1 MNSYKTIF
9 ENLEFEI
16 SPIKKSR
23 FISFVYK
30 VASHEEVLEAIDNA
44 KIIYPGANH
53 YCWAYSLVDNNQLRF
68 SDDGEPNGSAGKPIL
83 SHIQGLGISNVLVVV
98 VRYFGGTKLGVGGLV
113 RAYGQ
118 AAKEGLALAKII
130 DVEPQSEILI
140 EYDYSETANVDNLLN
155 RYNIQIIKENYS
167 NLISKVIKICTSE
180 KSIFLEEI
188 TNITKGRVRVKVIEY

>member
-16 SPIKKSR
+16 SPIRKSR

-30 VASHEEVLEAIDNA
+30 VASHEEVLEAIDNT

-130 DVEPQSEILI
+130 DIEPQSEILI

-188 TNITKGRVRVKVIEY
+188 TNITKGRVKVIEY

>member
-16 SPIKKSR
+16 LPIKKSR

-30 VASHEEVLEAIDNA
+30 VASHEEALEAID
-44 KIIYPGANH
+44 KTKVIYPGANH

-68 SDDGEPNGSAGKPIL
+68 SDDGEPSGSAGKPIL
-83 SHIQGLGISNVLVVV
+83 SHIQGLGVSNVLVVV

-118 AAKEGLALAKII
+118 AAKEALALTKLIH
-130 DVEPQSEILI
+130 VKPQSEILI
-140 EYDYSETANVDNLLN
+140 EYDYSETVNVDNLLN
-155 RYNIQIIKENYS
+155 RYDIQIIKENYS

-188 TNITKGRVRVKVIEY
+188 TNITKGRVKVIEY

>member
-1 MNSYKTIF
+1 MNSYRTIF

-30 VASHEEVLEAIDNA
+30 VTSHEEVLEAIDNA

-130 DVEPQSEILI
+130 YVEPQSEILI

-188 TNITKGRVRVKVIEY
+188 TNITKGRVKVIEY

>member
-1 MNSYKTIF
+1 MNSYKAIF

-16 SPIKKSR
+16 LPIKKSR

-130 DVEPQSEILI
+130 YVEPQSEILI

-188 TNITKGRVRVKVIEY
+188 TNITKGRVKVIEY

>member
-23 FISFVYK
+23 FISSVYK

-53 YCWAYSLVDNNQLRF
+53 YCWAYSLVDNNRLRF

-155 RYNIQIIKENYS
+155 RYNIQIIRENYS
-167 NLISKVIKICTSE
+167 NLISKVIKICTSK
-180 KSIFLEEI
+180 KSIFLDEI
-188 TNITKGRVRVKVIEY
+188 TNITKGRVKTLEY

>member
-155 RYNIQIIKENYS
+155 RYNIQIIRESYS

-180 KSIFLEEI
+180 KSIFLDEI
-188 TNITKGRVRVKVIEY
+188 TNVTKGRVKMLEY

>member
-140 EYDYSETANVDNLLN
+140 EYDYSETANVDNLIN

-180 KSIFLEEI
+180 KSIFLDEI
-188 TNITKGRVRVKVIEY
+188 TNITKGRVKTLEY

>member
-1 MNSYKTIF
+1 MNSCKTIF

-30 VASHEEVLEAIDNA
+30 VASHEEVLEAINNA

-140 EYDYSETANVDNLLN
+140 EYDYSETASVDNLLN
-155 RYNIQIIKENYS
+155 RYNIQIIRENYS
-167 NLISKVIKICTSE
+167 NLISKVIKICTSK
-180 KSIFLEEI
+180 KSIFLDEI
-188 TNITKGRVRVKVIEY
+188 TNITKGRVKTLEY

>member
-155 RYNIQIIKENYS
+155 RYNIQIIRENYS
-167 NLISKVIKICTSE
+167 NLISKVIKICTSK

-188 TNITKGRVRVKVIEY
+188 TNITKGRVKVIEY

>member
-30 VASHEEVLEAIDNA
+30 VASHEEVLEAIDNV

-180 KSIFLEEI
+180 KPIFLEEI
-188 TNITKGRVRVKVIEY
+188 TNITKGRVKVIEY

>member
-188 TNITKGRVRVKVIEY
+188 TNITKGRVKVIEY

>member
-30 VASHEEVLEAIDNA
+30 VASHEEVLEAIDNV

-140 EYDYSETANVDNLLN
+140 EYDYSETASVDNLLN
-155 RYNIQIIKENYS
+155 RYNIQIIRENYS

-180 KSIFLEEI
+180 KSIFLDEI
-188 TNITKGRVRVKVIEY
+188 TNITKGRVKTLEY

>member
-140 EYDYSETANVDNLLN
+140 EYDYSETVNVDNLLN

-188 TNITKGRVRVKVIEY
+188 TNITKGRVKVIEY

>member
-83 SHIQGLGISNVLVVV
+83 SHIQVLV
-98 VRYFGGTKLGVGGLV
+98 YQMFWLW
-113 RAYGQ
+113 
-118 AAKEGLALAKII
+118 
-130 DVEPQSEILI
+130 S
-140 EYDYSETANVDNLLN
+140 
-155 RYNIQIIKENYS
+155 
-167 NLISKVIKICTSE
+167 
-180 KSIFLEEI
+180 
-188 TNITKGRVRVKVIEY
+188 

>member
-140 EYDYSETANVDNLLN
+140 EYDYSETANVDNLIN

-188 TNITKGRVRVKVIEY
+188 TNITKGRVKVIEY

>member
-30 VASHEEVLEAIDNA
+30 VASHEEALEAID
-44 KIIYPGANH
+44 KTKVIYPGANH

-68 SDDGEPNGSAGKPIL
+68 TDDGEPNGSAGKPIL

-180 KSIFLEEI
+180 KPIFLEEI
-188 TNITKGRVRVKVIEY
+188 TNITKGRVKVIEY

>member
-23 FISFVYK
+23 FIPFVYK

-68 SDDGEPNGSAGKPIL
+68 SDDGEP
-83 SHIQGLGISNVLVVV
+83 
-98 VRYFGGTKLGVGGLV
+98 
-113 RAYGQ
+113 
-118 AAKEGLALAKII
+118 
-130 DVEPQSEILI
+130 QSEILI

-155 RYNIQIIKENYS
+155 RYNIQIIRENYS

-188 TNITKGRVRVKVIEY
+188 TNITKGRVQVIEY

>member
-140 EYDYSETANVDNLLN
+140 EYDYSETANVDNLIN

-167 NLISKVIKICTSE
+167 NLISKVIKIYTSE

-188 TNITKGRVRVKVIEY
+188 TNITKGRVKVIEY

>member
-30 VASHEEVLEAIDNA
+30 VASHEEVLEAINNA

-180 KSIFLEEI
+180 KSIFLEEV
-188 TNITKGRVRVKVIEY
+188 TNITKGRVKVIEY

>member
-130 DVEPQSEILI
+130 YVEPQSEILI
-140 EYDYSETANVDNLLN
+140 EYDYSETVNVDNLLN

-188 TNITKGRVRVKVIEY
+188 TNITKGRVKVIEY

>member
-1 MNSYKTIF
+1 M
-9 ENLEFEI
+9 
-16 SPIKKSR
+16 
-23 FISFVYK
+23 
-30 VASHEEVLEAIDNA
+30 LEAIDNA

-83 SHIQGLGISNVLVVV
+83 SHIQGLGISNVLIVV
-98 VRYFGGTKLGVGGLV
+98 VRYLGGTKLGVGGLV

-118 AAKEGLALAKII
+118 AVKEGLALAKII

-140 EYDYSETANVDNLLN
+140 EYDYSETANIDNLLN

-180 KSIFLEEI
+180 KSIFLDEI
-188 TNITKGRVRVKVIEY
+188 TNITKGRVKTLEY

>member
-118 AAKEGLALAKII
+118 AAKEGLALAKTIY
-130 DVEPQSEILI
+130 VEPQSEILI
-140 EYDYSETANVDNLLN
+140 EYDYSETVNVDNLLN

-188 TNITKGRVRVKVIEY
+188 TNITKGRVKVIEY

>member
-30 VASHEEVLEAIDNA
+30 VASHEEVLEAIDNV

-140 EYDYSETANVDNLLN
+140 EYDYSETASVDNLLN
-155 RYNIQIIKENYS
+155 RYNIQIIRENYS

-188 TNITKGRVRVKVIEY
+188 TNITKGRVKTLEY